1 MARAKP
7 LHFMLGKDLEMPLR
21 SRENMNR
28 VYADYRQA
36 LGLLEHD
43 LVWSQ
48 DFEAI
53 RLDLAKL
60 IRNHA
65 ADWDFPP
72 ELTAI
77 VQKLIATDND
87 LTI

>member
-1 MARAKP
+1 M
-7 LHFMLGKDLEMPLR
+7 HIMLGKDLEMQLR
-21 SRENMNR
+21 SRQNMSR

-36 LGLLEHD
+36 MGFLEHD
-43 LVWSQ
+43 LVWSE

-65 ADWDFPP
+65 ADGDFPA
-72 ELTAI
+72 ELTSI

-87 LTI
+87 LSI

>member
-1 MARAKP
+1 M
-7 LHFMLGKDLEMPLR
+7 HIMLGKDLEMPLR
-21 SRENMNR
+21 SRNKLDM
-28 VYADYRQA
+28 VYNDYRQA
-36 LGLLEHD
+36 MGFLEHD

-60 IRNHA
+60 IRIHA
-65 ADWDFPP
+65 ADGDYPA

-77 VQKLIATDND
+77 VQKLIATEND
-87 LTI
+87 ISI